1 MLLLFK
7 SHHNTSADK
16 LYNNNN
22 KLYLFSAQQPFTY
35 LKVFIMGPCQ
45 ILIRKMIKKTAGEEI
60 AKVHGRVIIS
70 RRIWGRIW
78 VCRIRKLGAEVPLW
92 RHFIYLLILAV
103 WCSMRDKFPNQ
114 GSNPCPLYWECRV
127 LTTGPPGTTRRHFNF
142 T

>member
-16 LYNNNN
+16 LYNNN

-70 RRIWGRIW
+70 RRI
-78 VCRIRKLGAEVPLW
+78 
-92 RHFIYLLILAV
+92 
-103 WCSMRDKFPNQ
+103 
-114 GSNPCPLYWECRV
+114 
-127 LTTGPPGTTRRHFNF
+127 
-142 T
+142 